1 MPSASTS
8 RNGESDGD
16 RGARPRGANRADVRV
31 LARGRLRRMD
41 QRRGDAALVPLR
53 PRLGHPGGRG
63 RSPSEGGKIRVV
75 MRRPDGTEVAAQGE
89 YTVID
94 RPHRLVMTWTLDAD
108 LSNERLRR
116 VRRIAITFATT
127 RYASTASGRRS
138 EPGCSRSTRRNAYA
152 GQGALGAARA
162 DARAKHSAGASGGPA
177 D

>member
-1 MPSASTS
+1 MANDTFSALTH
-8 RNGESDGD
+8 
-16 RGARPRGANRADVRV
+16 P
-31 LARGRLRRMD
+31 LRREI
-41 QRRGDAALVPLR
+41 VE
-53 PRLGHPGGRG
+53 RLSGGPATVGEVTRDFG
-63 RSPSEGGKIRVV
+63 V
-75 MRRPDGTEVAAQGE
+75 RRPDGTEVEAQGE

-177 D
+177 DSGSTRCHQHIHSSRCGICSISPPRAVRPTGMSSWAI